1 MLKPIAFSP
10 ELSIRSGG
18 SPPTKRGW
26 SSWAISVVAD
36 TFTDEPEKF
45 SCMIAAAN
53 DT

>member
-1 MLKPIAFSP
+1 MAFSP

-36 TFTDEPEKF
+36 TFTVDPAWF
-45 SCMIAAAN
+45 FCMIEPAN
-53 DT
+53 AT